1 MLERLIL
8 RTKALAGISL
18 AEYPRRAHNG
28 SGLIGAQ
35 FDLNIKPAHCPSY
48 VINNPGQPR

>member
-8 RTKALAGISL
+8 RAKALGGIFL
-18 AEYPRRAHNG
+18 AEYLRRAHNG

-35 FDLNIKPAHCPSY
+35 LDLNIKPAHCSSD
-48 VINNPGQPR
+48 VINDPG